1 MTVMLAITTAPDRHT
16 AERLAEGMLERRLVA
31 CVNIL
36 PDIGSVYWWQDRLE
50 RADEVLLFMKTT
62 QDRWPELEAFMRE
75 QHPYDT
81 PELLALPISTALDT
95 YYEWIQKET
104 QTCGT

>member
-1 MTVMLAITTAPDRHT
+1 MTVMLAITAAPDRLT

-36 PDIGSVYWWQDRLE
+36 PDIGSFYWWQDRLE
-50 RADEVLLFMKTT
+50 RADEVLMFMKTT

-81 PELLALPISTALDT
+81 PELIGLPISTGLDT
-95 YYEWIQKET
+95 YLEWIRKET
-104 QTCGT
+104 GR